1 MSPLHPRLH
10 QELLDKH
17 QSMVDA
23 GELPSLAPLPQ
34 YYDNFRSRFGPEVL
48 RNLDG
53 ETLLETTH
61 DFGSYDSMV
70 YWLEFKADL
79 EARIAF
85 HDPVYGGQRA
95 QVVLRPVNL
104 LKLEQMVTENR
115 KWACVDYADH
125 FIFGGKSII
134 FDSCYAVEQDR

>member
-1 MSPLHPRLH
+1 
-10 QELLDKH
+10 
-17 QSMVDA
+17 MVDS
-23 GELPSLAPLPQ
+23 GELPSPATLAQ

-53 ETLLETTH
+53 ETLLETMH
-61 DFGSYDSMV
+61 GFGSYDSMV
-70 YWLEFKADL
+70 YWLEFKGNSY
-79 EARIAF
+79 ARTAL

-115 KWACVDYADH
+115 KRECVDFAEH
-125 FIFGGKSII
+125 LIFGSKLGS
-134 FDSCYAVEQDR
+134 V